1 MTRLLR
7 ERSYLPI
14 GELCR
19 RFKISE
25 ATARR
30 DLAALQ
36 RDRTIVRTFGGA
48 MADYDRRFAPFA
60 ERLKLNAA
68 AKAAIAAR
76 AAKLVEPGMTV
87 FIDAGTTP
95 FAVAELLRREPPRD
109 LRVVTNSLAVAERL
123 TGVRGIEADL
133 LGGRLLPNQSVLLG
147 PETCKAAGFYEVD
160 VALLGGEAFDA
171 AGVWNSS
178 AEVVD
183 LQRAVIDRS
192 KRYAVLLDASKADHA
207 APARL
212 ATWDEIDL
220 MITDR
225 TPAVPGVPAEK
236 VLLAE

>member
-7 ERSYLPI
+7 DRSYLPI

-36 RDRTIVRTFGGA
+36 RDRSIVRTFGGA

-60 ERLKLNAA
+60 DRLKLNAA
-68 AKAAIAAR
+68 AKARIAVK
-76 AAKLVEPGMTV
+76 AASLVRPGMTV

-95 FAVAELLRREPPRD
+95 FAVADLLRKAPPAD
-109 LRVVTNSLAVAERL
+109 LRVVTNSLAVVERL
-123 TGVRGIEADL
+123 TGVRGIEPDL
-133 LGGRLLPNQSVLLG
+133 LGGRLLPNQAVFLG
-147 PETCKAAGFYEVD
+147 PETCRAAAFYDVD
-160 VALLGGEAFDA
+160 VALLGGEAFDP

-178 AEVVD
+178 DDVVD
-183 LQRAVIDRS
+183 LQRAVIDQS
-192 KRYAVLLDASKADHA
+192 KRHALLLDRTKANRA

-212 ATWDEIDL
+212 MTWDELDL
-220 MITDR
+220 LITDAA
-225 TPAVPGVPAEK
+225 PDEDIDVPAPK
-236 VLLAE
+236 LLIA